1 MIALLTHH
9 TREGERVSY
18 ILAADTGGT
27 FTDLAAYDRAGG
39 RIVYAKSL
47 TTYDDLV
54 RGVMDC
60 LAKARIDLREVEL
73 IKFGTTLIINTF
85 VQRTGAKAAL
95 VTTEGFRDTLEV
107 RRGNRTIPFDLKYAR
122 DPVLIERDRRFEVR
136 ERIGADGSV
145 ITPVDMASVER
156 LVELFRRNGIEAVAV
171 SFHNAYANPEHEDR
185 VAAALRERMP
195 DTYLTT
201 GTELSREWYEYERTS
216 TAAAN
221 AYVGPTLRDYID
233 RLDGELKAGGFSR
246 TFYLM
251 ASNGG
256 VFSVERSLRQPIMLV
271 ESGPVGGCI
280 GAGVYADELGLPR
293 VIAFDMGGTTA
304 KCAVLEDG
312 RFEVKSPY
320 YVGGA
325 DHGFPIRGGVLDIAE
340 VGTGGGSIAW
350 LDEQGRLA
358 VGPRS
363 AGSSPGPACY
373 GRGGIDPT
381 ITDANLVLGRM
392 EKSSFL
398 GGEMELDLAAAEK
411 AIASIAARLGLEG
424 REGMDEMA
432 SGVLALASLSMA
444 SAIKRITI
452 ERGLDPRELPLVAF
466 GGGGPLHSAIL
477 GRELSIPEIII
488 PPEPGVFSALGM
500 ILADARVDETRTLLR
515 ALDPDGVEEMARQF
529 QGMEAATASAL
540 RRELGEAR
548 ISFERQA
555 EMRFHGQR
563 HTMRTVIGSASRVED
578 IREAFQ
584 STYLRRYGFVETDA
598 PLEFVSLVLTA
609 RVRMDRPALA
619 SLADL
624 ARPVTSAKT
633 RRSVYFSEC
642 RSRLDT
648 PVYQR
653 SSLPVGFAMNGP
665 ALIEEYG
672 STTVVGPRDRFEI
685 GRLGEIRIRFN

>member
-1 MIALLTHH
+1 
-9 TREGERVSY
+9 
-18 ILAADTGGT
+18 
-27 FTDLAAYDRAGG
+27 
-39 RIVYAKSL
+39 
-47 TTYDDLV
+47 
-54 RGVMDC
+54 
-60 LAKARIDLREVEL
+60 
-73 IKFGTTLIINTF
+73 
-85 VQRTGAKAAL
+85 
-95 VTTEGFRDTLEV
+95 
-107 RRGNRTIPFDLKYAR
+107 
-122 DPVLIERDRRFEVR
+122 
-136 ERIGADGSV
+136 
-145 ITPVDMASVER
+145 
-156 LVELFRRNGIEAVAV
+156 
-171 SFHNAYANPEHEDR
+171 
-185 VAAALRERMP
+185 
-195 DTYLTT
+195 
-201 GTELSREWYEYERTS
+201 
-216 TAAAN
+216 
-221 AYVGPTLRDYID
+221 
-233 RLDGELKAGGFSR
+233 
-246 TFYLM
+246 
-251 ASNGG
+251 
-256 VFSVERSLRQPIMLV
+256 
-271 ESGPVGGCI
+271 
-280 GAGVYADELGLPR
+280 
-293 VIAFDMGGTTA
+293 
-304 KCAVLEDG
+304 
-312 RFEVKSPY
+312 
-320 YVGGA
+320 
-325 DHGFPIRGGVLDIAE
+325 
-340 VGTGGGSIAW
+340 
-350 LDEQGRLA
+350 
-358 VGPRS
+358 
-363 AGSSPGPACY
+363 
-373 GRGGIDPT
+373 
-381 ITDANLVLGRM
+381 M

-424 REGMDEMA
+424 RTGMDEMA

-515 ALDPDGVEEMARQF
+515 ALDPEGVEEMARQF
-529 QGMEAATASAL
+529 QGMEAATERAL